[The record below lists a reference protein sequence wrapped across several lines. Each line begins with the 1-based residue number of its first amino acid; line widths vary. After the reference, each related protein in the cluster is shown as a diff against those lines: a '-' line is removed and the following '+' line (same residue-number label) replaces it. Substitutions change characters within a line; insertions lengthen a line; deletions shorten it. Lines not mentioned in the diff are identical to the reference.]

1 MLSELLQ
8 SYQGK
13 KVFLTGHTGFK
24 GAWLMTWLRH
34 LGAIVKGY
42 SLPPD
47 TDALYLYLD
56 SFENDE
62 SVFADIRH
70 ADILSRE
77 LLSFQP
83 DIIFHLAAQPLV
95 RASYDIPTD
104 TFDINVSG
112 TSNLLNA
119 VRLYGRPCRVVVTT
133 TDKVY
138 ENQEWHYPYRE
149 SDRLGGHDPYSA
161 SKACTELVCA
171 SYKSSFFSNGSG
183 IELVTARAGNVIG
196 GGDMAK
202 DRIIPD
208 IVRAL
213 YKNESIQV
221 RNPFSIRP
229 WQHVLEPL
237 NGYLELGIS
246 NQYSHGKEWDAFNF
260 GPHNDDVLSVQ
271 QLAEIAIAKWGSGTI
286 EYPSLSHQP
295 HEAHLLRLDINKTI
309 SMLEWKPRLTSQ
321 EAIQWTIDWYQ
332 KAQREDK
339 NALVLSQI
347 KSYMELL

>member
-1 MLSELLQ
+1 MLFRSVSQ
-8 SYQGK
+8 SRYCSYT
-13 KVFLTGHTGFK
+13 L
-24 GAWLMTWLRH
+24 
-34 LGAIVKGY
+34 IV
-42 SLPPD
+42 
-47 TDALYLYLD
+47 
-56 SFENDE
+56 
-62 SVFADIRH
+62 VI
-70 ADILSRE
+70 
-77 LLSFQP
+77 
-83 DIIFHLAAQPLV
+83 
-95 RASYDIPTD
+95 
-104 TFDINVSG
+104 
-112 TSNLLNA
+112 
-119 VRLYGRPCRVVVTT
+119 T

-138 ENQEWHYPYRE
+138 ENREWHYPYRE

-171 SYKSSFFSNGSG
+171 SYKSSFFVKGSG
-183 IELVTARAGNVIG
+183 IELITARAGNVIG

-213 YKNESIQV
+213 YKNEPIPI

-246 NQYSHGKEWDAFNF
+246 NQYTNDKEWNAFNF

-271 QLAEIAIAKWGSGTI
+271 QLAEIAIEKWGSGTI
-286 EYPSLSHQP
+286 IHPTLSQQP
-295 HEAHLLRLDINKTI
+295 HEAHLLKLDINKTI
-309 SMLEWKPRLTSQ
+309 SMLQWKPRLTAQ

-332 KAQREDK
+332 KAQSEDK
-339 NALVLSQI
+339 NSLLLSQI